1 MQITANILGHG
12 DTAIKPMAHL
22 DRAAF
27 LARYRR
33 LREIGKQHHCAML
46 NFTSQSAIMAQA
58 RRLSL
63 VARKTLVLNEID
75 EMNLVFDLLFYTA
88 PKDRLRT
95 IDRYARSVQSKLNT
109 DEALVLEAMRRDY
122 FSIIT
127 PTRRHDIAGLVVE
140 DLFRGC
146 EYWLV
151 DEGFE
156 KSFQEKTMLA
166 TRLFSLEGFTMTA
179 GSGVL
184 LDVDLINQVLADTP
198 FLRRKKPNDAIN
210 DRRFAEAIY
219 RAAIE
224 TGATENITFQDVPVE
239 VR

>member
-1 MQITANILGHG
+1 MFATADILQK
-12 DTAIKPMAHL
+12 DSNVVRPMASL
-22 DRAAF
+22 DRAVF

-33 LREIGKQHHCAML
+33 LREIGKNHHSAML
-46 NFTSQSAIMAQA
+46 DFVSKSAMMTQAQ
-58 RRLSL
+58 RLGL
-63 VARKTLVLNEID
+63 VQGKTLVLNDMD

-88 PKDRLRT
+88 QKDRSRSV
-95 IDRYARSVQSKLNT
+95 DRYARSVQSTLNN
-109 DEALVLEAMRRDY
+109 DEKLVLEAMRRDR

-127 PTRRHDIAGLVVE
+127 PIRRHDVAGLVVE
-140 DLFRGC
+140 DVFRGS

-156 KSFQEKTMLA
+156 KSFQEGMMLA
-166 TRLFSLEGFTMTA
+166 TRLYALEGFTMTA

-184 LDVDLINQVLADTP
+184 LGVDLINQVLADTP
-198 FLRRKKPNDAIN
+198 LLRRKKPNEAIN

-224 TGATENITFQDVPVE
+224 SGATENITFQDLPIE
-239 VR
+239 AS

>member
-1 MQITANILGHG
+1 MQITADILKHG
-12 DTAIKPMAHL
+12 GSAISSTASV
-22 DRAAF
+22 DRATF

-33 LREIGKQHHCAML
+33 LREIGKQHHSAML
-46 NFTSQSAIMAQA
+46 DFVSQSAIIAQA

-63 VARKTLVLNEID
+63 AAGKTLVLNDMD

-88 PKDRLRT
+88 PKDRSRT
-95 IDRYARSVQSKLNT
+95 VDRYARSVQSKLDT

-156 KSFQEKTMLA
+156 KSFQERTMLA

-184 LDVDLINQVLADTP
+184 LGVDLINQVFADTP

-224 TGATENITFQDVPVE
+224 TGATENITFQDAPVE
-239 VR
+239 V

>member
-1 MQITANILGHG
+1 MFATADILQK
-12 DTAIKPMAHL
+12 DSNVVRPMASL
-22 DRAAF
+22 DRAVF

-33 LREIGKQHHCAML
+33 LREIGKNHHSAML
-46 NFTSQSAIMAQA
+46 DFVSKSAMITQAQ
-58 RRLSL
+58 RLGL
-63 VARKTLVLNEID
+63 VQGKTLVLNDMD

-88 PKDRLRT
+88 QKDRSRSV
-95 IDRYARSVQSKLNT
+95 DRYARSVQSTLNN
-109 DEALVLEAMRRDY
+109 DEKLVLEAMRRDR

-127 PTRRHDIAGLVVE
+127 SVRRHDVAGLVVE
-140 DLFRGC
+140 DVFRGS

-156 KSFQEKTMLA
+156 KSFQEGMMLA
-166 TRLFSLEGFTMTA
+166 TRLYALEGFAMAA

-184 LDVDLINQVLADTP
+184 LGVDLINQALADTP
-198 FLRRKKPNDAIN
+198 LLRRKKPNEAIN

-224 TGATENITFQDVPVE
+224 SGATENITFQDLPME
-239 VR
+239 AR

>member
-1 MQITANILGHG
+1 MQITADILKHG
-12 DTAIKPMAHL
+12 GSAISSTASV
-22 DRAAF
+22 DRATF

-33 LREIGKQHHCAML
+33 LREIGTQHHFAML
-46 NFTSQSAIMAQA
+46 DFVSQSAIIAQA

-63 VARKTLVLNEID
+63 VAGKALVLNDMD

-88 PKDRLRT
+88 PKDRSRT
-95 IDRYARSVQSKLNT
+95 VDRYARSVQSTLNT

-127 PTRRHDIAGLVVE
+127 PTRCHDIAGLVVE

-156 KSFQEKTMLA
+156 QSFQERTMLA

-184 LDVDLINQVLADTP
+184 LGVDLINQVFADTP

-239 VR
+239 VW